1 MHRSRLQTIVIDCN
15 DLEAS
20 SAFWAAALGTEV
32 ASEVE
37 PPYRALNAM
46 PGGLRILLQ
55 EVPEA
60 KTAKSRIHLDI
71 ETDDVEAEVRRLE
84 GLGAFRQQQVQHW
97 WVMLD
102 PSGNEFCVV
111 PAAPESLGDDAATWE
126 AESVSA
132 PVPSEQVE
140 A

>member
-20 SAFWAAALGTEV
+20 SEFWAAALRTEV

-37 PPYRALNAM
+37 PPYRALKAM

-55 EVPEA
+55 EVPEP
-60 KTAKSRIHLDI
+60 KTAKSRIHIDI
-71 ETDDVEAEVRRLE
+71 ETDDVEADVRRLE
-84 GLGAFRQQQVQHW
+84 GLGASRQQQVEHW
-97 WVMLD
+97 WVMVD

-111 PAAPESLGDDAATWE
+111 PTTPESLGSDGVTWE
-126 AESVSA
+126 DSA
-132 PVPSEQVE
+132 SS
-140 A
+140 

>member
-1 MHRSRLQTIVIDCN
+1 MHRSTLQVIVIHCN

-20 SAFWAAALGTEV
+20 SAFWSAALGTEV
-32 ASEVE
+32 TNEAE
-37 PPYRALNAM
+37 PPYRALKAM

-55 EVPEA
+55 QVPEP

-84 GLGAFRQQQVQHW
+84 VLGAFRQQQVQHW
-97 WVMLD
+97 WVMID

-111 PAAPESLGDDAATWE
+111 PAAPESLRDDAATWE
-126 AESVSA
+126 TGGASV
-132 PVPSEQVE
+132 PVVSE
-140 A
+140 

>member
-1 MHRSRLQTIVIDCN
+1 MHRSRLQTVVIDCN

-20 SAFWAAALGTEV
+20 SSFWATALGTEV
-32 ASEVE
+32 ASEAE
-37 PPYRALNAM
+37 PPYRALRAM

-55 EVPEA
+55 EVPEP

-84 GLGAFRQQQVQHW
+84 ALGASRQQKVQHW

-111 PAAPESLGDDAATWE
+111 PAAPDGLGDDAATWI
-126 AESVSA
+126 AEGA
-132 PVPSEQVE
+132 SEVE
-140 A
+140 R